1 MKKLVSI
8 IMSVVMPIS
17 MLLTPQVGALAAD
30 DNIPASVQEQFNEMT
45 ELRKEAIADYQ
56 KYANSRAVFDYEE
69 RPVFRVLLIEGRNVV
84 GAKGTKCS
92 ATEEDDLIFS
102 KVPEQFENL
111 FEYLTDFKIDMQV
124 DTLIIDD
131 VITMTD
137 VYPCIDDVAFI
148 FDKYIPY
155 GKYDSVLTLIPEN
168 KDCENPC
175 SGLCTIDPY
184 AGCGYGWSP
193 IMDVDHEEIRPGIHE
208 NEDFHYYTTDVV
220 LHEWMH
226 ELESF
231 AAITVNDEDS
241 LFMPSADIAGLLD
254 EEAVVLN
261 EDETKFRNS
270 EYEWDNVWPEDTVR
284 GHSKEYYVGGDI
296 KSISYSRAFLT
307 GALYNIEKQR
317 YVGMF
322 PAFWKFY
329 NNKFILGEYY
339 GYNDEG
345 FKSFGESFDE
355 VHTTKYPDYKDN
367 GYIWRLYYSI
377 WNDEIG
383 ITNKNFDRLDY
394 CSNLSENPDITYTR
408 ISFNS
413 EGDYYII
420 NSSNQKY
427 LCVGEYDRQ
436 IGATMMTFSDYKD
449 DDSIRWTI
457 SYDGDNFVRITS
469 KTNPNLMFDIN
480 NNRDWNDNIVEL
492 YRETGYPTA
501 QSFQLRLNLDDT
513 YSIYPLLS
521 VQRCVSEKDGKVV
534 LNPDNKTPEQKW
546 QIVKVEDVPEEP
558 VTTTEPVATTTE
570 PIPTTTMPAATTTE
584 PVSAAT
590 TTISAATETAPA
602 VTSAEATT
610 APSETPTE
618 PVTEPPVSEETPGDV
633 NRDGLIDASDASEVL
648 LEYARI
654 ATGAEPA
661 LSKYLADVN
670 GDGRVDS
677 ADASLILAYYTNNA
691 VGEEISFADF
701 IRENL

>member
-1 MKKLVSI
+1 
-8 IMSVVMPIS
+8 MSVVMPIS
-17 MLLTPQVGALAAD
+17 MLLTPQVEALAAD
-30 DNIPASVQEQFNEMT
+30 DNIPASVQEKFNEMT
-45 ELRKEAIADYQ
+45 ELRKEALADYQ

-69 RPVFRVLLIEGRNVV
+69 RPVYRMLLIEGRNFVSE
-84 GAKGTKCS
+84 KGNKFS

-102 KVPEQFENL
+102 RVPEQLENL
-111 FEYLTDFKIDMQV
+111 VEYLTDFKVDMQV

-131 VITMTD
+131 EITLTSNYPQFED
-137 VYPCIDDVAFI
+137 VTFI
-148 FDKYIPY
+148 MDKYVPF
-155 GKYDSVLTLIPEN
+155 GKYDSVLTLIHEN
-168 KDCENPC
+168 ADCGNP
-175 SGLCTIDPY
+175 STTLSTFDPFS
-184 AGCGYGWSP
+184 GCGYGWSS

-220 LHEWMH
+220 LHEWIH
-226 ELESF
+226 QLESF
-231 AAITVNDEDS
+231 AAITVNDDENI
-241 LFMPSADIAGLLD
+241 FMPDADIEGLLD

-261 EDETKFRNS
+261 EDGTKFRNS

-329 NNKFILGEYY
+329 NNKLMFGEFY
-339 GYNDEG
+339 GYKDEG
-345 FKSFGESFDE
+345 FKLIDKNSYDESYTD
-355 VHTTKYPDYKDN
+355 YPDYKN
-367 GYIWRLYYSI
+367 KEYVWRLSYDLRNDNIKVTNECFPYGVYSSWLSDHI
-377 WNDEIG
+377 NDL
-383 ITNKNFDRLDY
+383 F
-394 CSNLSENPDITYTR
+394 TR

-480 NNRDWNDNIVEL
+480 NNRDWNNNIVEL

-513 YSIYPLLS
+513 YTIYPLLS

-584 PVSAAT
+584 PASAAT
-590 TTISAATETAPA
+590 TTIPAATETAPA

-618 PVTEPPVSEETPGDV
+618 PVTEPPVSVETPGDV

-661 LSKYLADVN
+661 LSKFLADVN